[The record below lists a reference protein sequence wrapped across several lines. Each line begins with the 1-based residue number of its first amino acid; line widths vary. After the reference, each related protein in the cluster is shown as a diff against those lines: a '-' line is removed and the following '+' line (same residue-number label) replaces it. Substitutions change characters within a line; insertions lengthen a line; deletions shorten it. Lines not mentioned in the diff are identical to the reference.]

1 MRATI
6 MKPSVLLLGAFY
18 LLLLAVYTDT
28 FFSMVT
34 IWENSQT
41 YAHGF
46 LIIPIT
52 LWLIWERR
60 EYLAQL
66 SLKPEYLAVVPLA
79 GSVLLWLLAFL
90 VDALVIQQFALV
102 AMLICGTWLIVGRA
116 VSLAIAF
123 PLGFLFFMV
132 PVGDDLVPPMMEFT
146 ADFTVAAVKLSGI
159 PVYREG
165 LYFSLPTGNWSVV
178 QACSGI
184 RYLIASLTLGCLY
197 AYLTYQTLWKR
208 GLFILA
214 SIIVPVLA
222 NGLRAYMIV
231 IIGHL
236 SGMELATGVDH
247 LIYGW
252 VFFGIV
258 MLILFSIGAIWRE
271 PGPSMDPPAGSRQ
284 VGHAHKQLVAGL
296 VVACATLMLAPTL
309 LSLRSEPQVS
319 TDALLLP
326 GHISPWQAV
335 AGNPLQWRPAPRD
348 VDRQTVQFFSNGT
361 NLVGV
366 ALQQFYQQE
375 QGRELVRTGDFW
387 FDKSLASSR
396 SVGKAWEQISLADG
410 LSVNARKVSV
420 RVDGSGT
427 DALLTI
433 YSWYRIGERYTA
445 NAYVAKLFEV
455 WSFLSFTEP
464 QAAQY
469 YLVTSQSSPEG
480 GERAVIEA
488 FLSAALVDINAALF
502 EPGAP

>member
-1 MRATI
+1 MRPPA
-6 MKPSVLLLGAFY
+6 LLLVTFY
-18 LLLLAVYTDT
+18 LLLLAIYSDT
-28 FFSMVT
+28 FFSMVS

-52 LWLIWERR
+52 CWLIWERR

-66 SLKPEYLAVVPLA
+66 SLKPEYLAVLPLA
-79 GSVLLWLLAFL
+79 GAVLLWLLAFL

-102 AMLICGTWLIVGRA
+102 AMLICGTWLILGRS

-197 AYLTYQTLWKR
+197 AYLTYQTIWKR
-208 GLFILA
+208 SLFIIA

-231 IIGHL
+231 MIGHF

-258 MLILFSIGAIWRE
+258 MLILFSIGSIWRE
-271 PGPSMDPPAGSRQ
+271 PAPSMDTPLDGQLTEGRP
-284 VGHAHKQLVAGL
+284 KQLIAGL

-309 LSLRSEPQVS
+309 LSLRADPVVS
-319 TDALLLP
+319 TVALSLP
-326 GHISPWQAV
+326 QRADQWQAV
-335 AGNPLQWRPAPRD
+335 SGNPLQWRPAPRD
-348 VDRQTVQFFSNGT
+348 VDRQALQYFSNGDK
-361 NLVGV
+361 LVGLG
-366 ALQQFYQQE
+366 LQQFYQQE

-396 SVGKAWEQISLADG
+396 FAGKGWEEISITDDIR
-410 LSVNARKVSV
+410 VNARKIRV
-420 RVDGSGT
+420 RVGGDSGN
-427 DALLTI
+427 AMLTI
-433 YSWYRIGERYTA
+433 YSWYRIGENYTA
-445 NAYVAKLFEV
+445 NAYVAKLLEV
-455 WSFLSFTEP
+455 WSFLSFAEP
-464 QAAQY
+464 QAVQY
-469 YLVTSQSSPEG
+469 YLVTNQTSPPG
-480 GERAVIEA
+480 GERAVIES
-488 FLSAALVDINAALF
+488 FLSDALPEINAALF
-502 EPGAP
+502 EPGAQ